1 MGGSILIC
9 SVKLFP
15 TLLLLT
21 KMRIDIA
28 EHRNEINAL
37 RNELRST
44 AAEIATMNRQLM
56 AVNDMDRNQVRQ
68 LETDIRAKQ
77 RQKDEIKDK
86 ISCLEL
92 EIKNAELQERIA
104 DNNRRLETAR
114 QRNNELRSR
123 FENERT
129 FSQGRKG

>member
-1 MGGSILIC
+1 
-9 SVKLFP
+9 
-15 TLLLLT
+15 
-21 KMRIDIA
+21 
-28 EHRNEINAL
+28 
-37 RNELRST
+37 
-44 AAEIATMNRQLM
+44 MNRQLM

-68 LETDIRAKQ
+68 LETDLRAKQ

-86 ISCLEL
+86 ISCMEL
-92 EIKNAELQERIA
+92 EIKNHELQERIT

>member
-1 MGGSILIC
+1 
-9 SVKLFP
+9 
-15 TLLLLT
+15 
-21 KMRIDIA
+21 
-28 EHRNEINAL
+28 
-37 RNELRST
+37 
-44 AAEIATMNRQLM
+44 MNRQLM

-86 ISCLEL
+86 ISCMEL
-92 EIKNAELQERIA
+92 EIKNEELLEKIA

>member
-1 MGGSILIC
+1 
-9 SVKLFP
+9 
-15 TLLLLT
+15 
-21 KMRIDIA
+21 
-28 EHRNEINAL
+28 
-37 RNELRST
+37 
-44 AAEIATMNRQLM
+44 MNRQLM

-77 RQKDEIKDK
+77 RQKDEIKDN

-92 EIKNAELQERIA
+92 EIKNDELQERIA

>member
-1 MGGSILIC
+1 
-9 SVKLFP
+9 
-15 TLLLLT
+15 
-21 KMRIDIA
+21 
-28 EHRNEINAL
+28 
-37 RNELRST
+37 
-44 AAEIATMNRQLM
+44 MNRQLM

-68 LETDIRAKQ
+68 LETDLRAKQ

-86 ISCLEL
+86 ISCMEL
-92 EIKNAELQERIA
+92 EIKNDELQERIA

-123 FENERT
+123 FENDRT

>member
-1 MGGSILIC
+1 
-9 SVKLFP
+9 
-15 TLLLLT
+15 
-21 KMRIDIA
+21 
-28 EHRNEINAL
+28 
-37 RNELRST
+37 
-44 AAEIATMNRQLM
+44 MNRQLM

-68 LETDIRAKQ
+68 LETDLRAKQ

-86 ISCLEL
+86 ISCMEL

>member
-1 MGGSILIC
+1 
-9 SVKLFP
+9 
-15 TLLLLT
+15 
-21 KMRIDIA
+21 
-28 EHRNEINAL
+28 
-37 RNELRST
+37 
-44 AAEIATMNRQLM
+44 MNRQLM

-68 LETDIRAKQ
+68 LETDLRAKQ
-77 RQKDEIKDK
+77 RQKDEI
-86 ISCLEL
+86 SCMEL
-92 EIKNAELQERIA
+92 EIKNDELQERIA